1 MAETS
6 AKKEQLKQIKKD
18 RRKQFLKTFFSGK
31 QVYVGTVILI
41 IVVLGAI
48 CAPLISPYNP
58 NEQNLMNALAKPGTE
73 QWFGTDDLG
82 RDIFSRIIYGS
93 RISMVVAL
101 VSTAIAGAC
110 GMIIGLIAGYFGGK
124 IDAIIMRIMDAMMS
138 VPIVILALVIG
149 SILGKGLFNI
159 CLCIG
164 IVMIPAYARTTR
176 GQVLQVKQLDYVIS
190 GKLGGAKAMKN
201 AFKHVL
207 PNCLAPNL
215 VLMTMNMGSAIL
227 TEASLSFLGMGINP
241 PTATWGAMVSG
252 GYRYLS
258 TEPWI
263 AIIPGIFVLI
273 TVWAFNICG
282 DAVRDALDPKL
293 SK

>member
-1 MAETS
+1 MAEIS

-18 RRKQFLKTFFSGK
+18 RRKQFLKTFFAGK

-73 QWFGTDDLG
+73 HWFGTDDLG

-93 RISMVVAL
+93 RISMIVAL
-101 VSTAIAGAC
+101 VSTAIAGVC

-138 VPIVILALVIG
+138 VPVVILALVIG

-176 GQVLQVKQLDYVIS
+176 GQVLQVKQLDYVIA

-263 AIIPGIFVLI
+263 AIIPGLFVLI

>member
-1 MAETS
+1 MTETN

-41 IVVLGAI
+41 VVVLGAI

-58 NEQNLMNALAKPGTE
+58 NEQNLMNALAKPGAE
-73 QWFGTDDLG
+73 HWFGTDDLG

-101 VSTAIAGAC
+101 VSTAIAGVC

-138 VPIVILALVIG
+138 IPVVILALVIG

-164 IVMIPAYARTTR
+164 IDMIPAYARTTR
-176 GQVLQVKQLDYVIS
+176 GQVLQVKQLDYVIA

-263 AIIPGIFVLI
+263 AIIPGLFVLI

>member
-1 MAETS
+1 MTETN

-31 QVYVGTVILI
+31 QVYVGTAILI

-48 CAPLISPYNP
+48 CAPLISPYDP
-58 NEQNLMNALAKPGTE
+58 NEQNLMNALAKPGAE
-73 QWFGTDDLG
+73 HWFGTDDLG

-101 VSTAIAGAC
+101 VSTAIAGVC

-138 VPIVILALVIG
+138 IPVVILALVIG

-176 GQVLQVKQLDYVIS
+176 GQVLQVKQLDYVIA

-241 PTATWGAMVSG
+241 PTATWGAMVSAG
-252 GYRYLS
+252 HRYLS

-263 AIIPGIFVLI
+263 AIIPGLFVLI

>member
-73 QWFGTDDLG
+73 HWFGTDDLG

-93 RISMVVAL
+93 RISMIVAL
-101 VSTAIAGAC
+101 VSTAIAGVC

-138 VPIVILALVIG
+138 IPVVILALVIG

-176 GQVLQVKQLDYVIS
+176 GQVLQVKQLDYVIA

-263 AIIPGIFVLI
+263 AIIPGLFVLI

>member
-1 MAETS
+1 MAEVNK
-6 AKKEQLKQIKKD
+6 KKEQLKQIKKD
-18 RRKQFLKTFFSGK
+18 RRKQFLKTFFAGK
-31 QVYVGTVILI
+31 QVYVGAIILI
-41 IVVLGAI
+41 IVVIGAI

-58 NEQNLMNALAKPGTE
+58 NEQNLMNALAKPGA
-73 QWFGTDDLG
+73 QHWFGTDDLG

-93 RISMVVAL
+93 RISMIVAL
-101 VSTAIAGAC
+101 VSTAIAGIC
-110 GMIIGLIAGYFGGK
+110 GMVIGLISGYFGGK

-138 VPIVILALVIG
+138 IPVVILALVIG

-176 GQVLQVKQLDYVIS
+176 GQVLQVKQLDYVVS

-201 AFKHVL
+201 AFKHVM

-252 GYRYLS
+252 GHKYLS

-263 AIIPGIFVLI
+263 AIIPGLFVLI